1 LLEADRIGRKIEP
14 MRDPDIQQS
23 APSAESRSAA
33 EVGAPHPVDE
43 VDQARA
49 LEYALLATL
58 LASSPDAPMIER
70 LARLRGDETRLGA
83 AHGALARAAGRAS
96 VESVE
101 REYSDLF
108 LGLNPSGLFPYAS
121 YYLAG
126 ALQGRPLARLREAL
140 QRLGVERTPGR
151 SEPEDHA
158 ATLMEIMAGLAGGR
172 IASPAGTERE
182 MFDEHVAPW
191 ITRFFADLEKAGTAD
206 FYASVGA
213 LGRVFVEI
221 EAEAFELS
229 ARGVEG
235 ARPPAGDNPAIRRQ
249 SRR

>member
-14 MRDPDIQQS
+14 MRDADIQQS
-23 APSAESRSAA
+23 APSAESLSATD
-33 EVGAPHPVDE
+33 VGAPNPVDE

-49 LEYALLATL
+49 REYALLATL

-70 LARLRGDETRLGA
+70 LMHLRGDGTRLGG

-96 VESVE
+96 VASVE

-108 LGLNPSGLFPYAS
+108 LGLNPGGLFPYAS

-151 SEPEDHA
+151 PEPEDHA
-158 ATLMEIMAGLAGGR
+158 ATLMEIMAGLAGGW
-172 IASPAGTERE
+172 IAAPAGTERE
-182 MFDEHVAPW
+182 LFDEHVAPW
-191 ITRFFADLEKAGTAD
+191 ITRFFADLEKAGCAD

-213 LGRVFVEI
+213 LGRAFVEI

-229 ARGVEG
+229 ARGVDR
-235 ARPPAGDNPAIRRQ
+235 ARPPARDNPAIRR
-249 SRR
+249 

>member
-14 MRDPDIQQS
+14 MRDADIQQS
-23 APSAESRSAA
+23 APSAESRSATD
-33 EVGAPHPVDE
+33 VGAPNPVDE
-43 VDQARA
+43 VDEARA
-49 LEYALLATL
+49 REYALLATL

-70 LARLRGDETRLGA
+70 LAGLRGDGTRLGA
-83 AHGALARAAGRAS
+83 AHGALASAAGRAT
-96 VESVE
+96 VASVE

-108 LGLNPSGLFPYAS
+108 LGLNPGGLFPYAS

-151 SEPEDHA
+151 PEPEDHA

-172 IASPAGTERE
+172 LAAPAGTERE
-182 MFDEHVAPW
+182 LFDEHVAPW
-191 ITRFFADLEKAGTAD
+191 ITRFFADLEKAGCAD

-213 LGRVFVEI
+213 LGRAFVEI
-221 EAEAFELS
+221 ETEAFELS
-229 ARGVEG
+229 ARGVDR
-235 ARPPAGDNPAIRRQ
+235 ARPPARDNLATRR
-249 SRR
+249 